1 MNLVSVIQRILVQFG
16 NVEKN
21 ELCFQ
26 FQESMNITDL
36 MCLKIMSQLI
46 FIYVNYINSQ
56 SIHSRHLPVQSKQ

>member
-36 MCLKIMSQLI
+36 MCLQNYVSTYIHFRELHQLSI
-46 FIYVNYINSQ
+46 DSQ
-56 SIHSRHLPVQSKQ
+56 SAFACSK